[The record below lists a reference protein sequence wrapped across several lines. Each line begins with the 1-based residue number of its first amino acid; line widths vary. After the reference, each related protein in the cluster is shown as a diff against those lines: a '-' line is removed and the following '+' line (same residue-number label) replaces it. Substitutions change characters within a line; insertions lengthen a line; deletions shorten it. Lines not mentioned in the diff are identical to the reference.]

1 MRRVKPDYITVRI
14 DQLKEDMDKTSKDYD
29 KAWYNRIIQELSWA
43 QDNVRQTDKKS
54 VTWKR

>member
-43 QDNVRQTDKKS
+43 QEMSAKPTKNCYMET
-54 VTWKR
+54 